1 MVARPA
7 EAVLVGRRAAGMP
20 PLVSASASRWHQ
32 LRAEF
37 ADLGPL
43 RVVAVATAVVP
54 TAGLMA
60 VLARL
65 PELAAAWPGGMAGW
79 GASVGACGLAVGGVL
94 LPAAFAAFAA
104 GAVLGPVGGAT
115 AGVVGLAL
123 AAWLGQFVVWPVAVA
138 RLYPF
143 MAGRPRVAA
152 VQARCAGGAAVA
164 VRGALTLRLGCAV
177 PFQVVSLYLSA
188 ARIPARVTLPAA
200 ALAAAVVAPPAACA
214 GALWRAWSAAGAWP
228 SAPQAATVAA
238 LVALAL
244 GARLCARRAL
254 AGMP

>member
-1 MVARPA
+1 MQ
-7 EAVLVGRRAAGMP
+7 GR
-20 PLVSASASRWHQ
+20 VSSSETRWQH

-43 RVVAVATAVVP
+43 RPVAVATAVLP
-54 TAGLMA
+54 TVGLML
-60 VLARL
+60 VLGNLR
-65 PELAAAWPGGMAGW
+65 ELAAAWPVAPLGHA
-79 GASVGACGLAVGGVL
+79 AAAAAVGALVGAVL

-104 GAVLGPVGGAT
+104 GACLGVSGGAV
-115 AGVVGLAL
+115 AAIAGLAL
-123 AAWLGQFVVWPVAVA
+123 AAALGQFVVWPFAVA

-152 VQARCAGGAAVA
+152 VQALCAGGPAAA
-164 VRGALTLRLGCAV
+164 VRGALALRLGCAV

-188 ARIPARVTLPAA
+188 ARIPARVGVPGAV
-200 ALAAAVVAPPAACA
+200 LAAAVVAPAAACA
-214 GALWRAWSAAGAWP
+214 GALWRVWATDGVWP
-228 SAPQAATVAA
+228 SAPQWAA
-238 LVALAL
+238 LAALAALAL

>member
-1 MVARPA
+1 
-7 EAVLVGRRAAGMP
+7 MP
-20 PLVSASASRWHQ
+20 PSVPAPDSRWQ
-32 LRAEF
+32 RLRAEF

-43 RVVAVATAVVP
+43 RAVAIATAVLP
-54 TAGLMA
+54 TAGLLA

-65 PELAAAWPGGMAGW
+65 PALAPSWPAGLFGAGAAAI
-79 GASVGACGLAVGGVL
+79 AVGGGVGLVL

-104 GAVLGPVGGAT
+104 GALLGPVPGAAAAL
-115 AGVVGLAL
+115 AGLVL

-152 VQARCAGGAAVA
+152 VQARCGGGAAAA
-164 VRGALTLRLGCAV
+164 VRGALILRLGCAV

-200 ALAAAVVAPPAACA
+200 ALAAAVVAPPASCV
-214 GALWRAWSAAGAWP
+214 GALWRAWAADGARP
-228 SAPQAATVAA
+228 SGLQAALAAA

-244 GARLCARRAL
+244 AARWCARRAL